1 MSDERPA
8 MPVIDFERVGPEV
21 GERFP
26 DIELPD
32 QHGNPVNLHT
42 HRGNRRGL
50 VVFHRSASW

>member
-1 MSDERPA
+1 
-8 MPVIDFERVGPEV
+8 VGPKI

-32 QHGNPVNLHT
+32 QSGAALNLQE

-50 VVFHRSASW
+50 VVFHRSAGW

>member
-1 MSDERPA
+1 MTEARPA
-8 MPVIDFERVGPEV
+8 MPVIDFERVGPTV
-21 GERFP
+21 GEWFP

-32 QHGNPVNLHT
+32 QSGNMVNLHE